1 MKQEKY
7 LAIAKHYEDCF
18 KKHGATP
25 KGVDWPNLKDALKRH
40 QVMLAP
46 ASMHESFTILDFGCG
61 YGHLLDTLNSQFN
74 DRKWLYT
81 GMDISSEFIGF
92 CQSQHPEHQFIC
104 QDILTSP
111 AKVKADHVIANG
123 VFTEKRELDWDN
135 MWHFFTSTIKA
146 LWQMT
151 DKTLSFNLM
160 SKNVDW
166 ERDDLF
172 HVSLDQLTEFLCK
185 HLSRNFVIDNN
196 YGLYEYTVHVY
207 KQNN

>member
-1 MKQEKY
+1 MKNNNY
-7 LAIAKHYEDCF
+7 LSIAKHYEDCF

-25 KGVDWPNLKDALKRH
+25 EGVDWPNLEGALKRH

-46 ASMHESFTILDFGCG
+46 ANKEKAFSVIDFGCG
-61 YGHLLDTLNSQFN
+61 YGHLLETLKARFAEHNWIY
-74 DRKWLYT
+74 K
-81 GMDISSEFIGF
+81 GIDISEEFINYCQEQHSEHEFF
-92 CQSQHPEHQFIC
+92 CAN
-104 QDILTSP
+104 ILTTP
-111 AKVKADHVIANG
+111 LQIKADFVIANG
-123 VFTEKRELDWDN
+123 VFTEKRELDWDS
-135 MWHFFTSTIKA
+135 MWLFLTSSLNH

-172 HVSLDQLTEFLCK
+172 HVGLDVISEFICK
-185 HLSRNFVIDNN
+185 NLSRNFVIDNN

-207 KQNN
+207 REHN